1 MLVSDLMN
9 PDVITA
15 DADDSVSS
23 VARLMSRGNL
33 GCIPIVS
40 AGKLKGLCTDRD
52 IVLRCIAA
60 GKNTDNTPV
69 GSVMSQ
75 EPLSVS
81 PDDDIRTAARMMATG
96 QIRRLPVVDKG
107 KLVGMLSLGD
117 LARCTACD
125 MEAADAL
132 SEISSNIRRR

>member
-9 PDVITA
+9 PEVVTA
-15 DADDSVSS
+15 GADESVSS
-23 VARLMSRGNL
+23 VARLMSRCNL

-60 GKNTDNTPV
+60 GGNADTTPV
-69 GSVMSQ
+69 SSIMST
-75 EPLSVS
+75 EPVHVS
-81 PDDDIRTAARMMATG
+81 PDDDTLTASRLMARS
-96 QIRRLPVVDKG
+96 QIRRLPVVDNG

-132 SEISSNIRRR
+132 SEISTNVRRR

>member
-9 PDVITA
+9 PEVVTA
-15 DADDSVSS
+15 QADESVSS
-23 VARLMSRGNL
+23 VARLMSRCNL
-33 GCIPIVS
+33 GCIPVVS
-40 AGKLKGLCTDRD
+40 GGKLKGLCTDRD

-60 GKNTDNTPV
+60 GESADTTPV
-69 GSVMSQ
+69 SAIMSG
-75 EPLSVS
+75 EPVHVS
-81 PDDDIRTAARMMATG
+81 PDDDTLTASRLMARS
-96 QIRRLPVVDKG
+96 QIRCLPVLDNG

-132 SEISSNIRRR
+132 SEISTNVRRR